1 MSENKLTQ
9 VYDMVAQLI
18 HIVGN
23 TNAAVEELRRGV
35 EDLCRGQDELRRGQD
50 ELRQGQDELRQ
61 GQDELRRSV
70 EELRRGQEEHRLKL
84 AALEGRMD
92 YILLRLARQDE
103 RLLAHEVAIQE
114 MRMAK
119 MGSTG

>member
-9 VYDMVAQLI
+9 IYDMVAQLI

-35 EDLCRGQDELRRGQD
+35 EDL
-50 ELRQGQDELRQ
+50 RQGQDELRQ
-61 GQDELRRSV
+61 GQDELRQSV

-103 RLLAHEVAIQE
+103 RLLAHEVTIQE
-114 MRMAK
+114 MRLAK
-119 MGSTG
+119 TGSAG

>member
-35 EDLCRGQDELRRGQD
+35 EDLCRGQDELRR
-50 ELRQGQDELRQ
+50 GQDELRQ